1 MLRKSY
7 NWMMSYA
14 KHPKALWALVM
25 VSFAES
31 SFFPLPPDP
40 LYVAMILAN
49 NKDTWRLA
57 WICTI
62 SSVIGGI
69 VGYYIGFGLYETVG
83 ERIVAAYGLE
93 NGFVKFQQS
102 FDKWGFWIVA
112 LKGLTP
118 IPFKVVAIFSGVAKM
133 DMLTFLSASMLARGF
148 RFFSIAALLHYCG
161 PQVRSFIEKH
171 LILATILVLLALV
184 GGFYLIK
191 YL

>member
-1 MLRKSY
+1 
-7 NWMMSYA
+7 MMSYA

-40 LYVAMILAN
+40 LYVSMILAN

-83 ERIVAAYGLE
+83 ERIVASYGLE
-93 NGFVKFQQS
+93 NGFIKFQQS

-171 LILATILVLLALV
+171 MILATILVLLALV